1 MTEQIINPEYAPAF
15 SVSAEGRDITRAL
28 RECLAELVLTDN
40 GGATAKAD
48 ELKITLLSETLALP
62 SKGAR
67 LRLALG
73 FNDNL
78 VDKGWFVVSGVG
90 SGGPPRRIEIYATA
104 APMNAQKQPGDVTSH
119 KTRSWDNLRLADLIK
134 TVAADNGLMPKVAA
148 ELAEIHIDHV
158 DQVAESDANLLS
170 RLARTYNAVS
180 KPAGGYWLFLKQGAM
195 ATASGRQIGS
205 IIITPEE
212 VSNWSYSEGQRGSS
226 TGKATGKDAGEKGK
240 GKIGVRYYDEADGRT
255 KMSTVDHD
263 GPSLTNPYTQPAK
276 ATADQHAKSRKTQAQ
291 RNEQKMS
298 LSGPCRPKH
307 IALTAESGV
316 TTSGFGSREDRD
328 WNVESLTFSL
338 TSAGLSY
345 AYNLVVDIRKTAKSS
360 KQSSSK
366 DKSGPNYFG

>member
-1 MTEQIINPEYAPAF
+1 MSEQIINPEYAPAF

-119 KTRSWDNLRLADLIK
+119 KTRSWDDLRLADLIK

-148 ELAEIHIDHV
+148 ELADIHIDHV

-195 ATASGRQIGS
+195 ATASGRQIGG

-226 TGKATGKDAGEKGK
+226 TGKATGKDAGEKDK

-307 IALTAESGV
+307 ISLTAESGV

-360 KQSSSK
+360 KKSDSK

>member
-104 APMNAQKQPGDVTSH
+104 APMNAQKQPSDVTSH

-148 ELAEIHIDHV
+148 ELADIHIDHV

-360 KQSSSK
+360 KQSSNK

>member
-148 ELAEIHIDHV
+148 ELADIHIDHV

-328 WNVESLTFSL
+328 WNVESMTFSL

>member
-148 ELAEIHIDHV
+148 ELADIHIDHV

-170 RLARTYNAVS
+170 RLAQTYNAVS

>member
-67 LRLALG
+67 LRVALG

-148 ELAEIHIDHV
+148 ELADIHIDHV

>member
-134 TVAADNGLMPKVAA
+134 TVAADNGLMPKVSA
-148 ELAEIHIDHV
+148 ELADIHIDHV

>member
-148 ELAEIHIDHV
+148 ELADIHIDHV

-240 GKIGVRYYDEADGRT
+240 GKIGVRYYDEADGQT

>member
-148 ELAEIHIDHV
+148 ELADIHIDHV

-180 KPAGGYWLFLKQGAM
+180 KPAGGFWLFLKQGAM

>member
-48 ELKITLLSETLALP
+48 ELKITLLSETLVLP

-90 SGGPPRRIEIYATA
+90 SGGPPRQIEIYATA

-148 ELAEIHIDHV
+148 ELADIHIDHV

-307 IALTAESGV
+307 VALTAESGV